1 MTSDMSDL
9 LHISWPHLP
18 DQCVGYLGRDHAG
31 ERKHHPLFNPRKR
44 RCTPRL
50 PHARCSSVPPNR
62 RLTSSKG
69 QLVVY
74 RQRQASPTLLF
85 CRMTMNVILS
95 LDSMGSGRKRSQ
107 HN

>member
-1 MTSDMSDL
+1 MTSDMADL
-9 LHISWPHLP
+9 LHISWHHLP
-18 DQCVGYLGRDHAG
+18 DQCGGITRENG
-31 ERKHHPLFNPRKR
+31 STHPLFNPRMR

-50 PHARCSSVPPNR
+50 PHARYGSVPPNR
-62 RLTSSKG
+62 RLTSSEG
-69 QLVVY
+69 QLVVH